1 MTKSK
6 FDSLYRSKV
15 HGSNNNF
22 FYLDCKLPRPN
33 NYERSCKHCITTQN
47 GQLYPTNT
55 SNAYLTT
62 INKQIQNDVRV
73 SSSEYAMNKASL
85 SVSRRSRN
93 FSLFPAGTW
102 NQSSD
107 KILPHESKRVVPSHG
122 NSTRSSLTRARPG
135 ACAPGGK
142 GVDVKHDSY
151 ARYLARLKGK
161 ALKSGPINKNVSP
174 KAVVNNKIQKSS
186 IIANCRLECNK

>member
-62 INKQIQNDVRV
+62 INKQIQNDVCPICFEKDDLVANEKCGHRFHT
-73 SSSEYAMNKASL
+73 ECL
-85 SVSRRSRN
+85 
-93 FSLFPAGTW
+93 
-102 NQSSD
+102 
-107 KILPHESKRVVPSHG
+107 
-122 NSTRSSLTRARPG
+122 
-135 ACAPGGK
+135 
-142 GVDVKHDSY
+142 VKWLQH
-151 ARYLARLKGK
+151 
-161 ALKSGPINKNVSP
+161 
-174 KAVVNNKIQKSS
+174 KSS
-186 IIANCRLECNK
+186 CPVCRVRLVD